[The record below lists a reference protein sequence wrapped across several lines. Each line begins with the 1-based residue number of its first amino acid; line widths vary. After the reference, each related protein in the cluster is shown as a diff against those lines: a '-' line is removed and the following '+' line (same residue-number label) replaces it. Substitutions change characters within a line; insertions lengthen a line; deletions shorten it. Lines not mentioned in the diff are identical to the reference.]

1 MTVIARDAVASD
13 HLVYAWPFPIGPE
26 CEVTCADDEQVV
38 MCPAWLVGDRL
49 GPGRH
54 VWRTPD
60 PSRPVSAFF
69 VLTAPVEVSFDMTTM
84 FIIPSTGQP
93 VRVRASGS
101 LQVRCSDPGLLI
113 AQFVG
118 LPFDRVNDGILR
130 SVSRSVERM
139 LARLLTRRVVMAGS
153 PYAVTDPGMLPGIVE
168 ELVAYNPTAG
178 AVFGVD
184 LIRMGYLTIV
194 ADDGSS
200 PYILLPESDWSDG
213 QPRRVPPN
221 GDTNRNHAY
230 AAQLP
235 PHLQHNDDIS
245 LVETARGRPG
255 SEPSPHPTTPQ
266 GVAPYQTPHGV
277 PPYQTPHGVAP
288 YEPHGVA
295 PYEAPHVTPYPSHSI
310 TPYPITPHGAPHAT
324 PHPIT
329 PHGTPNPLTQ
339 SSPDITPP
347 PIPATTSGEIRA
359 RPGSQPDP
367 PRLPPIPPA
376 PRRIHGAHSTE
387 DPTQP
392 GLQTPVP
399 GMMRIGVRADATPI
413 EERGAIH
420 SVGVSPIGYAASS
433 VVSGEIGPKV
443 APGGRV
449 LVPGP
454 NGLMQ
459 SATVRQLLQG
469 YYELEVGSSGETI
482 WVPISG
488 VVPEQ

>member
-13 HLVYAWPFPIGPE
+13 HLVYAWPFPVGPE

-49 GPGRH
+49 GPGHH

-60 PSRPVSAFF
+60 PTRPVSAFF
-69 VLTAPVEVSFDMTTM
+69 VLTAPVEVSFDLTTM
-84 FIIPSTGQP
+84 FIIPTTGLP
-93 VRVRASGS
+93 VRMRACGS

-139 LARLLTRRVVMAGS
+139 LARLLTRRVVLAGS
-153 PYAVTDPGMLPGIVE
+153 PHAVTDPAMLPSIVD

-184 LIRMGYLTIV
+184 LIRMGHLMIV

-200 PYILLPESDWSDG
+200 PYIALPQELEWSDG
-213 QPRRVPPN
+213 PRAAAN
-221 GDTNRNHAY
+221 GDLHRAY
-230 AAQLP
+230 AAAAAAEIAQRVG
-235 PHLQHNDDIS
+235 DVS

-255 SEPSPHPTTPQ
+255 SVGDFPA
-266 GVAPYQTPHGV
+266 APR
-277 PPYQTPHGVAP
+277 
-288 YEPHGVA
+288 
-295 PYEAPHVTPYPSHSI
+295 
-310 TPYPITPHGAPHAT
+310 PI
-324 PHPIT
+324 
-329 PHGTPNPLTQ
+329 TQ
-339 SSPDITPP
+339 SSPEITPP
-347 PIPATTSGEIRA
+347 PVAIAGEVRVRA
-359 RPGSQPDP
+359 QSPQEEP
-367 PRLPPIPPA
+367 PRLPPPPRLFPA
-376 PRRIHGAHSTE
+376 YAQSVESPPE
-387 DPTQP
+387 DTTQP
-392 GLQTPVP
+392 GLHTPVP
-399 GMMRIGVRADATPI
+399 GSINFAAGTLPRPDSATRNAILGV
-413 EERGAIH
+413 GM
-420 SVGVSPIGYAASS
+420 SPIGHAAAGAHTST
-433 VVSGEIGPKV
+433 VSGEIAPKV
-443 APGGRV
+443 APGARV

-482 WVPISG
+482 WVPVNN
-488 VVPEQ
+488 VVPEY